1 MKASP
6 SIQVFRI
13 ARGFALVRWATLL
26 SLMLFATTATAIEPT
41 NSIGPLAANGALVD
55 QSLPANADERAGESE
70 AAVLLLV
77 QSHLPQLA
85 VMLDRLRDANPRQYD
100 RAIRDLSRWVKRLES
115 AKKRDPNLYGIEVD
129 LLKAETNVDL
139 LSAKLKVR
147 DDPSDRNL
155 LRNAVDQLHQAKTA
169 RVRYDVQLATD
180 RLNRAK
186 QQLQSASQKLQALED
201 STEADRQHA
210 YVGLLR
216 KSGRRP

>member
-6 SIQVFRI
+6 SRRVPY
-13 ARGFALVRWATLL
+13 GFVVIRRATWL
-26 SLMLFATTATAIEPT
+26 SLMLVATTVTAIEPT
-41 NSIGPLAANGALVD
+41 KSIGPLAANGPQLD
-55 QSLPANADERAGESE
+55 RTLPTDANQLAGESE

-85 VMLDRLRDANPRQYD
+85 GMLDRLRDANPRQYE

-115 AKKRDPNLYGIEVD
+115 AKKRDSKLHGIEVD

-147 DDPSDRNL
+147 DDASDRNL
-155 LRNAVDQLHQAKTA
+155 LRDAVDQLHQAKTA
-169 RVRYDVQLATD
+169 RVRYDVQLAAD
-180 RLNRAK
+180 RLDRAK
-186 QQLQSASQKLQALED
+186 QQLQSANQKLKMLED